1 MKGLTVLGFTTCAG
15 AALLASGALRG
26 GATSAHSAGSG
37 NGDDAGP
44 HSAEAAAAQV
54 AAEMRHAAAGA
65 TQTADA
71 IDLAMGRQKFRETCA
86 TCHGPAGQ
94 GLPHQGADLRSST
107 FISGRSD
114 DQLFE
119 FLKVGRRPADPESR
133 LGLVMPPRGGNVQ
146 LSDGQLRNIVA
157 YLREVQRNA
166 TSDATSNATSDSPK
180 DEQALPAADKR

>member
-26 GATSAHSAGSG
+26 GASAIRPAGAGGEDSG
-37 NGDDAGP
+37 P
-44 HSAEAAAAQV
+44 LSAEAAAAQV
-54 AAEMRHAAAGA
+54 ASEMHHAAAGA

-71 IDLAMGRQKFRETCA
+71 IDLGMGQHRFRQTCA

-94 GLPHQGADLRSST
+94 GLPHQGVDLRTST
-107 FISGRSD
+107 FISKRSNE
-114 DQLFE
+114 QLLE
-119 FLKVGRRPADPESR
+119 FLKVGRRPTDPDSQ

-146 LSDGQLRNIVA
+146 LTDDQLRNIVG
-157 YLREVQRNA
+157 YLREVQR
-166 TSDATSNATSDSPK
+166 DATAQDQPK